1 MEVYKITKN
10 LKVILSQFTLRKL
23 VLFDCFILALNL
35 HKSTCNFV
43 FFFFDKIRVWKLHKK
58 KGEGMSLKPKD
69 KNIAEVFKQ
78 VDYEIDFY
86 QREYKWN
93 DKELHYKPVQSLLEY
108 IFYRFNLDYKKD
120 LDPTPENLNNYEW
133 YYLNTYI
140 TNEINGKKFIVDG
153 QQRLTTLTLIHI
165 VLFHLAKEYQR
176 QHHLIDTLQRSIY
189 DSTDFGVCY
198 CMGVGDRKEAIENL
212 FKNNL
217 SNLKDKSQYASLS
230 ERNIYENYQIIVKF
244 LKKEILNNED
254 IKNKLH
260 FFILYFR
267 NKIYL
272 IEIQIQKSKDV
283 PMVFEVINDRGI
295 PLEPYEILKGKILG
309 QIDKKE
315 IQKYLKIWDKQTN
328 QLAEYFEDHIDFF
341 FSDYFKSKFADNPNQ
356 YDELGNEKYC
366 RVIFNDEFNQKINLK
381 HNPKEVKKFIEYD
394 FLYYS
399 QVYVLLLK
407 KYWEY
412 DKDYQNIYFNKLND
426 IDKQFPLILSAL
438 TFNDTQ
444 ESEKIN
450 LVAKLFDRNFVILNL
465 TNSYNSNRFNDS
477 MINLIINIRN
487 KDFESI
493 KASFDKQLLKDIAY
507 SKNLDNIQEPFQY
520 EFFKNVGYEN
530 LTKKFLR
537 YFFARVEH
545 YLAENSNQ
553 TVKSY
558 KELVEQGG
566 KNAYH
571 IEHILSNNEE
581 NLKLFNDEEEFRI
594 QRNRLGGL
602 LLFKGKDNQ
611 SSSNETYQEKLCSY
625 GVSGTLFS
633 QTLIENFY
641 KSNVDFKQFIQRECL
656 NFKPYNKFG
665 KDEVEQRQQLLFEV
679 AKKIWLCD

>member
-1 MEVYKITKN
+1 MG
-10 LKVILSQFTLRKL
+10 LKAQ
-23 VLFDCFILALNL
+23 D
-35 HKSTCNFV
+35 KS
-43 FFFFDKIRVWKLHKK
+43 
-58 KGEGMSLKPKD
+58 
-69 KNIAEVFKQ
+69 IASVFKQ
-78 VDYEIDFY
+78 IDYKIDFY

-93 DKELHYKPVQSLLEY
+93 DKELHYKPVQSLLED

-120 LDPTPENLNNYEW
+120 LDPTPENLDAYEW

-140 TNEINGKKFIVDG
+140 TSEINGENFIVDG

-165 VLFHLAKEYQR
+165 ALFHLAKEYQLPDN
-176 QHHLIDTLQRSIY
+176 LINALQSSIY

-244 LKKEILNNED
+244 LKKEILNNEN

-295 PLEPYEILKGKILG
+295 PLEPYEILKGKLLG

-328 QLAEYFEDHIDFF
+328 QLADSKDIDSF
-341 FSDYFKSKFADNPNQ
+341 FSDYFQSKFAENPNQ

-381 HNPKEVKKFIEYD
+381 HNPKEVKKFIEYN

-407 KYWEY
+407 KYREY

-438 TFNDTQ
+438 TLKDIK

-465 TNSYNSNRFNDS
+465 TNSYNSNRFNNS

-493 KASFDKQLLKDIAY
+493 RALFDRQLLKDIAY

-537 YFFARVEH
+537 YFFARVEY
-545 YLAENSNQ
+545 YLANNSNQ
-553 TVKSY
+553 AVQSY
-558 KELVEQGG
+558 HELVEKGG
-566 KNAYH
+566 KNGYH
-571 IEHILSNNEE
+571 IEHILANNEQ
-581 NLKLFNDEEEFRI
+581 NLQLFDDEEDFRI
-594 QRNRLGGL
+594 QRNRLGAL
-602 LLFKGKDNQ
+602 LLLKGNDNQ
-611 SSSNETYQEKLCSY
+611 SSNDEVYQDKLHSYNSNA
-625 GVSGTLFS
+625 TLFAR
-633 QTLIENFY
+633 TLTKDFY
-641 KSNVDFKQFIQRECL
+641 KSNVDLNRFIQRENL
-656 NFKPYNKFG
+656 NLKPYDKFA
-665 KDEVEQRQQLLFEV
+665 KDEIEERHQLLFEI